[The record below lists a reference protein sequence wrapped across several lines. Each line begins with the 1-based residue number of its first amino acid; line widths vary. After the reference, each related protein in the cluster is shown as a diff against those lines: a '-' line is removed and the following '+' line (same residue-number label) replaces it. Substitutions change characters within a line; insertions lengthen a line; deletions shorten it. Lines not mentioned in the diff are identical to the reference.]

1 MSLEHSPAK
10 DRRRPRRQ
18 RYAPLLIPLNDG
30 FEMIGVGRTKGYEL
44 VTAGLLPTVMVGARR
59 YVRREVLE
67 GIATKG
73 VALLANP
80 APADSTADIAAQAA

>member
-1 MSLEHSPAK
+1 MSIEQPQGQ

-44 VTAGLLPTVMVGARR
+44 VSAGLLPTVMVGARR
-59 YVRREVLE
+59 YVQREVLE
-67 GIATKG
+67 GIAAKG
-73 VALLANP
+73 VAPRADLT
-80 APADSTADIAAQAA
+80 PADGTA